1 MTVGSSLRSARV
13 AAQFSIEKVSDD
25 TRIRVNVI
33 TDLENNKFDSSGGI
47 AYARG
52 HIRTIAKLV
61 GADGDALIAEMETTT
76 GEIDRPMIDLLS
88 ENFAT
93 SIPRETPR
101 VSYKTMSMAA
111 AAVVG
116 ALIIVPAVSSM
127 MSHSTGKKSTAVVAL
142 SQTPTPTTPTNSAT
156 APPAIDPL
164 VATKSSGVSVT
175 VTATLGTTW
184 LGVTD
189 STGAQQF
196 SGRLG
201 KGQSHTFTENQ
212 LLRFVIGNAG
222 AVNLTVNGQNIGAP
236 GAIGEVVHLEFGPGA
251 PSQG

>member
-1 MTVGSSLRSARV
+1 VTVGLSLRNARV
-13 AAQFSIEKVSDD
+13 NAKFSIQKVSDE

-33 TDLENNKFDSSGGI
+33 TDLENDKFDSSGGI

-61 GADGDALIAEMETTT
+61 GADADALIAEMETTT

-101 VSYKTMSMAA
+101 VSYKTMSMVAA
-111 AAVVG
+111 VVVG

-127 MSHSTGKKSTAVVAL
+127 MSHSTAKKSTAVVAL
-142 SQTPTPTTPTNSAT
+142 SQTPTPSSATT
-156 APPAIDPL
+156 APPVIDPL
-164 VATKSSGVSVT
+164 VATKSSGVIVI
-175 VTATLGTTW
+175 VTASTGTTW

-201 KGQSHTFTENQ
+201 KGQTHTFTENQ
-212 LLRFVIGNAG
+212 LLRLVIGNAG
-222 AVNLTVNGQNIGAP
+222 AVNLTVNGQNIGSP